1 LAGPLNTS
9 AFLITNSA
17 LVLKES
23 IDEKRSLVHAETES
37 SFMDAEYS
45 RDTAAAFALL
55 QEVTGALLEC
65 DVDFVIVGGWVP
77 FLFHAQRFGHPGT
90 YDVDVLLNAKS
101 LDDGTFELAA
111 ERLLDIGY
119 LRAVKNKFQA
129 HRIIRVLGEDL
140 VFHADFLNERNLED
154 ELNLVGGRGIL
165 QSIYTPAMKAVFKY
179 AGYRTHPTLPGVRFP
194 SVETFIVTKAIAT
207 TVKKRFRD
215 AFDIFVTVA
224 DQDPSDL
231 KLRWSQLMAD
241 GLFQDANQVLWTAI
255 HSGDALAKIEVV
267 LHELSPRSRPSEDQV
282 RLIFDF
288 LVKPAGVSD

>member
-1 LAGPLNTS
+1 
-9 AFLITNSA
+9 
-17 LVLKES
+17 
-23 IDEKRSLVHAETES
+23 
-37 SFMDAEYS
+37 MDAEYS
-45 RDTAAAFALL
+45 RDTTAAFALL
-55 QEVTGALLEC
+55 QEVTAALLEC
-65 DVDFVIVGGWVP
+65 DVDFVVVGGWVP
-77 FLFHAQRFGHPGT
+77 FLFHSKRFGHPGT

-111 ERLLDIGY
+111 RKLVDMGY

-140 VFHADFLNERNLED
+140 VFHVDFLNERNLED
-154 ELNLVGGRGIL
+154 ELNLVGGGGIL

-179 AGYRTHPTLPGVRFP
+179 AGYRAHPSLPGVRFP
-194 SVETFIVTKAIAT
+194 LVETFIVTKAIAT

-224 DQDPSDL
+224 DQNPSDL

-241 GLFQDANQVLWTAI
+241 GLFRDANEVLWTSV
-255 HSGDALAKIEVV
+255 HTGDALAKIEAV
-267 LHELSPRSRPSEDQV
+267 LDGLSPLSRPAEDQV
-282 RLIFDF
+282 RPIFDF